1 MLDPNF
7 STGPPRFDPPT
18 SNEKPKLPHGKLFNA
33 VKRFVALII
42 KPFLAKKVEAP
53 KYEFSAAHDGPH
65 GQAGGHH
72 QCGEL
77 PAYAEVEQSHQQPV
91 QYNHA
96 FQAPFHQYCQ
106 PGQVQSQQESQH
118 DYQSKSSIQTPNTI
132 GPDSLEG
139 YCATYEDPGPPDGY
153 ITTESG
159 RQIPFWWNPPRT
171 LVPPMNHRRSHW

>member
-1 MLDPNF
+1 MLDPNC
-7 STGPPRFDPPT
+7 SAGPPRFDPCT

-33 VKRFVALII
+33 VKRFVVLII
-42 KPFLAKKVEAP
+42 KPFLAKKVKAP

-65 GQAGGHH
+65 GQAEEYH
-72 QCGEL
+72 QCGEP
-77 PAYAEVEQSHQQPV
+77 PAYSEIS
-91 QYNHA
+91 
-96 FQAPFHQYCQ
+96 
-106 PGQVQSQQESQH
+106 VQSQQESQH